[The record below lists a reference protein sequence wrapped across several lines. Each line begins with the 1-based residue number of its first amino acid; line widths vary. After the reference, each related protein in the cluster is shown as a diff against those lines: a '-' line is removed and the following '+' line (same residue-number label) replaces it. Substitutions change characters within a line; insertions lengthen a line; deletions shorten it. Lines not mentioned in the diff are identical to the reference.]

1 MRLALPLFGI
11 LGLVACNRVPPEPSA
26 VDAHIAPA
34 QSSGADNAPAAL
46 TSTAAPAGSAT
57 GCIHDMSK
65 DPPPPVSAAPA
76 SMCPNDPTHNAKLRR
91 TTIHVGARS
100 LDVEIAETDA
110 ESEKGLMYR
119 THMPEEQGMLFDL
132 HIVKDHEFWMH
143 NTCIP
148 LDMLFVD
155 ASGTIVG
162 ILENVPVLN
171 DEPRSV
177 GCPSSWV
184 LETNAGWARRH
195 DVHPGDKIVLPKK
208 N

>member
-1 MRLALPLFGI
+1 MCP
-11 LGLVACNRVPPEPSA
+11 
-26 VDAHIAPA
+26 
-34 QSSGADNAPAAL
+34 
-46 TSTAAPAGSAT
+46 
-57 GCIHDMSK
+57 K
-65 DPPPPVSAAPA
+65 DPT
-76 SMCPNDPTHNAKLRR
+76 PNVKLRSTSIQVG
-91 TTIHVGARS
+91 TTS
-100 LDVEIAETDA
+100 LDVEIAETDS

-119 THMPEEQGMLFDL
+119 THMPEERGMLFDL
-132 HIVKDHEFWMH
+132 HVVKDHEFWMH

-155 ASGTIVG
+155 SSGTIVG

-177 GCPSSWV
+177 GCASSWV

>member
-1 MRLALPLFGI
+1 M
-11 LGLVACNRVPPEPSA
+11 
-26 VDAHIAPA
+26 
-34 QSSGADNAPAAL
+34 L
-46 TSTAAPAGSAT
+46 TSAATPAGSAAA
-57 GCIHDMSK
+57 CLHAMSK
-65 DPPPPVSAAPA
+65 DPPPAVSAAPVA
-76 SMCPNDPTHNAKLRR
+76 MCPKDPTPNVRLR
-91 TTIHVGARS
+91 TTSLQVGKNS
-100 LDVEIAETDA
+100 LEVEIAETDA

-119 THMPEEQGMLFDL
+119 THMPEERGMLFDL
-132 HIVKDHEFWMH
+132 HVVKDHEFWMH

-195 DVHPGDKIVLPKK
+195 NVHPGDKIELPK
-208 N
+208 

>member
-1 MRLALPLFGI
+1 MRLALTF
-11 LGLVACNRVPPEPSA
+11 LGMVAVAACNRVPPEPSA

-34 QSSGADNAPAAL
+34 QSSGAESAPAAL
-46 TSTAAPAGSAT
+46 TSAAAPASAAT
-57 GCIHDMSK
+57 GCIHSMAK
-65 DPPPPVSAAPA
+65 DPPPAPSSAPA
-76 SMCPNDPTHNAKLRR
+76 SMCPKDPTPNVKLR
-91 TTIHVGARS
+91 TTTLQVGATS
-100 LDVEIAETDA
+100 LEVEIAETDA
-110 ESEKGLMYR
+110 ESEEGLMYR
-119 THMPEEQGMLFDL
+119 THMPEESGMLFDL
-132 HIVKDHEFWMH
+132 HVVKDHEFWMH

-155 ASGTIVG
+155 VSGTIVG

-195 DVHPGDKIVLPKK
+195 NVRPGDKIVLPKK